1 MFCRMLIRYI
11 DEWFFCARNGW
22 RVTILFYEMKKD
34 FLSDIL
40 NELFMTEDAQK

>member
-22 RVTILFYEMKKD
+22 RVTILFYEMKTD

-40 NELFMTEDAQK
+40 NELFMTGDAQK